1 MRSKLFKG
9 QEAPDF
15 ELTDLNG
22 DQIRLSHFRGKKVVL
37 LALLRGFL

>member
-22 DQIRLSHFRGKKVVL
+22 DQIRLSYFRGKKVVL